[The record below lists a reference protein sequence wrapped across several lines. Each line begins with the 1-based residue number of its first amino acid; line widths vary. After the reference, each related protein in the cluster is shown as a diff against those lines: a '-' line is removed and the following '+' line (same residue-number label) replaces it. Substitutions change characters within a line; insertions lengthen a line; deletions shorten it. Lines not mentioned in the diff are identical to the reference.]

1 MLFEKFN
8 RGSSGVVKE
17 GTDLKAME
25 FKKLKEFKGEIL
37 NVEGYFFT
45 NGDYGKQV
53 CVIANGYKINL
64 PLRAVEIFEEMDSDA
79 ETKQAIADGKMLIC
93 NIDEI
98 KTKKGTITTT
108 FEFKTK

>member
-8 RGSSGVVKE
+8 RGSNGVIKD
-17 GTDLKAME
+17 GTKLEEME
-25 FKKLKEFKGEIL
+25 FKKLKEFKGQEL
-37 NVEGYFFT
+37 NVDGYFFT

-64 PLRAVEIFEEMDSDA
+64 PMRAVSIFESIDADA
-79 ETKQAIADGKMLIC
+79 ESKQGVADGKMMIV
-93 NIDEI
+93 NIDEV
-98 KTKKGTITTT
+98 KTKRGQKTTT